1 MKYKLFKRFS
11 ALLIALCLIVSVI
24 NISSKDKKVL
34 AADVDVSISLSSSYI
49 SIGDYVTATFSV
61 SGSSISAGTLYV
73 GYDSSVLSY
82 ESGTGMI
89 YGGGGSLTISFTGEG
104 SASATFRAEANG
116 EASIYTSGEDF
127 YDIEGSALGVS
138 HAGVT
143 VTVRTEEQ
151 TTSAPSNNDDPEP
164 SNNNTEENTDKR
176 SNNCYLSS
184 LIVNPGELKPAFS
197 SSTTDYTVDVP
208 EDTKSITVSAETD
221 DSKAYTSI
229 SGADDLK
236 KGQNTV
242 CVTVTAEN
250 GAVKNYYITVNCG
263 KVTEYTDV
271 TIDGKKYKFIQEDF
285 QNVPEG
291 FKEKQ
296 IKYKD
301 GELKGYTSAGG
312 NIDIIYLADEA
323 GNKSW
328 YIYDGAK
335 DKFFKYFE
343 YSSAYKRYII
353 IEKPENVTLPEGF
366 KATTV
371 DLGQG
376 NVPAFVDDSDSG
388 IYLVYAVD
396 VDGKEGFYYYDT
408 VEKSFMRYIN
418 REKKEPEVA
427 TASSA
432 EPTPL
437 YEKEEKPEYEGIF
450 TRENLIKIVIG
461 VTALFVIMCIVAIIF
476 MIKNAKLSN
485 EIAGFDEEEDELSKV
500 AEEDDEEEE
509 APKSKGLSKTEDT
522 SKAENVSLN
531 KSEDVKIKEDADI
544 AKTVD
549 AAEVTDTA
557 EITAE
562 NIAEDTVENDAE
574 STVDND
580 AESTVDNLSEKSSP
594 VSDFIAELHQDDAA
608 ESNAKTDDTANDV
621 IADMED
627 AINSSDDSVPQF
639 EVEAPKF
646 DFEPVSKAT
655 ESGNSLVE
663 EETKK
668 ASQDIESKIGIPEA
682 NINGDTG
689 SIVLEEA
696 LDNNSGV
703 HVDYQV
709 EEESFEE
716 KLRREAAEKD
726 HGLDSAFDFMN
737 EDK

>member
-1 MKYKLFKRFS
+1 MKYKMFKRLG
-11 ALLIALCLIVSVI
+11 ALLIALCLIVNVI

-49 SIGDYVTATFSV
+49 SMGDYVTATFSV

-82 ESGTGMI
+82 ESGSGMI

-143 VTVRTEEQ
+143 VTVRTEEE
-151 TTSAPSNNDDPEP
+151 TTSAPSNNKEPEP
-164 SNNNTEENTDKR
+164 SNDNTEENTDKR
-176 SNNCYLSS
+176 SNNCYLAS
-184 LIVNPGELKPAFS
+184 LMVNPGELKPAFS

-229 SGADDLK
+229 SGADDLQ

-271 TIDGKKYKFIQEDF
+271 TIDGKKYKFVTEDF
-285 QNVPEG
+285 QNIPEG

-296 IKYKD
+296 IKYKE
-301 GELKGYTSAGG
+301 GELKGYTSSAG
-312 NIDIIYLADEA
+312 NVDILYLSDEA

-328 YIYDGAK
+328 FIYDATK
-335 DKFFKYFE
+335 DKFTPYFE

-366 KATTV
+366 KATTI
-371 DLGQG
+371 DLGHG
-376 NVPAFVDDSDSG
+376 NVPAYVDDSDFG

-408 VEKSFMRYIN
+408 VEKSFMRYVN
-418 REKKEPEVA
+418 REKKEPKVA

-432 EPTPL
+432 EPEPL

-450 TRENLIKIVIG
+450 TRENLIKIVVG

-485 EIAGFDEEEDELSKV
+485 EIAGYDEEEDELSKV
-500 AEEDDEEEE
+500 AEDEEED
-509 APKSKGLSKTEDT
+509 ASAAKKDT
-522 SKAENVSLN
+522 KNDTKVE
-531 KSEDVKIKEDADI
+531 
-544 AKTVD
+544 
-549 AAEVTDTA
+549 DTA
-557 EITAE
+557 EKATEEI
-562 NIAEDTVENDAE
+562 
-574 STVDND
+574 
-580 AESTVDNLSEKSSP
+580 SSP
-594 VSDFIAELHQDDAA
+594 VSDFIEELHKDDAA
-608 ESNAKTDDTANDV
+608 EKLAEDATLETAADEKLVDDTVALKT
-621 IADMED
+621 ED
-627 AINSSDDSVPQF
+627 AAEKLTEDVSSISNDDILNDMVKDIETSTPAEDKAPQF
-639 EVEAPKF
+639 EVEAPQFEF
-646 DFEPVSKAT
+646 DSVSKAT
-655 ESGNSLVE
+655 ESGNALVE
-663 EETKK
+663 EEAKK
-668 ASQDIESKIGIPEA
+668 TSQDIVSKIGVPEA

-689 SIVLEEA
+689 SIVLEDA

-709 EEESFEE
+709 EDESFEE

-726 HGLDSAFDFMN
+726 HGIDSAFDFMN

>member
-1 MKYKLFKRFS
+1 MKYKMFKRFG
-11 ALLIALCLIVSVI
+11 ALLIALCLILSVI
-24 NISSKDKKVL
+24 NISSKNNKVV
-34 AADVDVSISLSSSYI
+34 AAGVDVSIALSSSYI

-73 GYDSSVLSY
+73 GYDSSILSF
-82 ESGTGMI
+82 ESGSGMI

-104 SASATFRAEANG
+104 SVSATFRAEANG

-176 SNNCYLSS
+176 SNNCYLAS
-184 LIVNPGELKPAFS
+184 LMVNPGELKPAFS

-271 TIDGKKYKFIQEDF
+271 TIDGKKYKFITEDF

-312 NIDIIYLADEA
+312 NVDIIYLADEA
-323 GNKSW
+323 GNKAW
-328 YIYDGAK
+328 YIYDSAK
-335 DKFFKYFE
+335 DKFFPYYE
-343 YSSAYKRYII
+343 YSSSYKRYII
-353 IEKPENVTLPEGF
+353 IEKPANVTLPEGF
-366 KATTV
+366 KETTL
-371 DLGQG
+371 DLGHG
-376 NVPAFVDDSDSG
+376 NVPAYIDDSDFG

-408 VEKSFMRYIN
+408 VEKSFMRYVN
-418 REKKEPEVA
+418 REKKEAEVA

-432 EPTPL
+432 EPEPL

-485 EIAGFDEEEDELSKV
+485 EISGYDEEEDELSKV
-500 AEEDDEEEE
+500 AEDEEDEE
-509 APKSKGLSKTEDT
+509 GKEEKEEKVEA
-522 SKAENVSLN
+522 SKADTDSAV
-531 KSEDVKIKEDADI
+531 EDSAVKDSAVKD
-544 AKTVD
+544 
-549 AAEVTDTA
+549 
-557 EITAE
+557 
-562 NIAEDTVENDAE
+562 
-574 STVDND
+574 
-580 AESTVDNLSEKSSP
+580 SP
-594 VSDFIAELHQDDAA
+594 VSDFIAELNKDDAVDSAIDSEDVATETSSTEASSTEAAFDEVA
-608 ESNAKTDDTANDV
+608 ETVTDAAAEAV
-621 IADMED
+621 KEEM
-627 AINSSDDSVPQF
+627 PQF

-646 DFEPVSKAT
+646 DFDSVSKAT
-655 ESGNSLVE
+655 ESGDSLVE

-668 ASQDIESKIGIPEA
+668 ASQDIVSKIGMPEA
-682 NINGDTG
+682 NVNGDTG

-703 HVDYQV
+703 HVDYHDF

-726 HGLDSAFDFMN
+726 HSIDSAFDFMD